1 LWVFSLLFCKPK
13 NLKMGSF
20 LGWKT
25 VINLYIFKDGD

>member
-1 LWVFSLLFCKPK
+1 LFCKPK
-13 NLKMGSF
+13 NSKMRGF